1 MERRVNVVAAP
12 TKAPLDPSGGVGR
25 ELGKQAVL
33 PGGSSYS
40 RSLLAPMGR
49 DTVAPIKSLD
59 KPEPV
64 KVRRSFGGFW
74 ILSRL

>member
-1 MERRVNVVAAP
+1 MNVVAAP

-33 PGGSSYS
+33 PGCSSYS

-49 DTVAPIKSLD
+49 DTVAPSSPSTNPNQSKCDAPLEGS
-59 KPEPV
+59 
-64 KVRRSFGGFW
+64 GF
-74 ILSRL
+74 